1 MIRSSVVTLI
11 RAIPEAHGIYEQ
23 PATETRTVPCDVM
36 SVGRREHYEALS
48 HGIHPEWVLL
58 LGDYAEYQD
67 EMTCEFEGRMYKI
80 VRTYTR
86 GDRRIEL
93 TIERMAS
100 YDV

>member
-11 RAIPEAHGIYEQ
+11 QPVPEAHGIYDT
-23 PATETRTVPCDVM
+23 PAAGGRTVPCDVM
-36 SVGRREHYEALS
+36 SVTRREHYDALS

-58 LGDYAEYQD
+58 LGDYAEYHD
-67 EMTCEFEGRMYKI
+67 ELFCTFEGRQYKI

-93 TIERMAS
+93 TIERMTAH
-100 YDV
+100 DI